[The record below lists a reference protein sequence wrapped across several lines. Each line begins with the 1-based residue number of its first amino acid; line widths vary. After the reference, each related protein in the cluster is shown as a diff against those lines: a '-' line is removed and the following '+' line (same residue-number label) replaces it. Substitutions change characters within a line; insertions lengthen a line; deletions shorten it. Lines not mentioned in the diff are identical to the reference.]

1 MKENLSDTAPVN
13 RLEIKWKWGAL
24 AALVITF
31 LSLYPQLQLWA
42 HLGRG
47 TEGVYA
53 YFDTDEAAYSAYL
66 QALIEGRPRRND
78 PYTGRDDSK
87 DRPLPESLFSIQF
100 LSPYLAALPARM
112 LKLSASTVFIVLM
125 PVVAASS
132 ALVLFW
138 LLSIT
143 THDHR
148 LAAVGVLVVLC
159 LATLVSGQGP
169 ARLLFRTQEAWGYLP
184 FLRRYVPAIPFPFFI
199 AMFGLVGRTVTENEK
214 RHIGGAI
221 GSGLIMV
228 FLIFSY
234 FYLWTAAIAWLACLT
249 VLWFLARPDGWLRT
263 MRFLGITW
271 LITISGLIPYL
282 LLLSHRATHT
292 DQVQALVH
300 TRSPDLFRPSELL
313 SFLLLAMLVRLVLLG
328 RVSLRDPKILSLLS
342 LLLLAPV
349 VFNQQV
355 ITGISLQP
363 FHYEEF
369 VTSYCVLIA
378 VVAGWQ
384 ILLSQSRVAKLAKSD
399 RGLFWIAIICIAYG
413 VNSASGVS
421 RAALEGNAQRDGT
434 IPAAVSVKDLSRNE
448 RSLVFLSDPQQ
459 ADVFPTLSSQPV
471 LWAVH
476 MGVFPG
482 SEPKELKERFYQFL
496 YYSGAS
502 QQNLYEL
509 LTQKNHLSFVALF
522 GYEREIPTFAETF
535 RPVTEAEINAE
546 AQLYGDYINS
556 FNRTTAARFVLAYA
570 VIPSDIP
577 LGSSNISRWYEVN
590 KVEERGSLT
599 VYRLNLKP

>member
-1 MKENLSDTAPVN
+1 MNTLH
-13 RLEIKWKWGAL
+13 IKWKWGTL
-24 AALVITF
+24 AALAITL

-42 HLGRG
+42 HQGKN

-66 QALIEGRPRRND
+66 QALIDGRPRRND
-78 PYTGRDDSK
+78 PYAGRDDSNET
-87 DRPLPESLFSIQF
+87 PLPESLFSIQF
-100 LSPYLAALPARM
+100 VSPYIAALPAR
-112 LKLSASTVFIVLM
+112 LLNVSASTVFIILM

-138 LLSIT
+138 LLSVAT
-143 THDHR
+143 QDHR
-148 LAAVGVLVVLC
+148 IAAVGVLVVLC

-169 ARLLFRTQEAWGYLP
+169 ARYFFRTHEAWGYLP
-184 FLRRYVPAIPFPFFI
+184 FLRRYIPAIPFPFFI
-199 AMFGLVGRTVTENEK
+199 AMFGLVLRKVLKNEE
-214 RHIGGAI
+214 RYVGGAI
-221 GSGLIMV
+221 GAGLIV
-228 FLIFSY
+228 VLLIFSY
-234 FYLWTAAIAWLACLT
+234 FYLWTAAVAWLACLT
-249 VLWFLARPDGWLRT
+249 IIWLVARPDRWRRT
-263 MRFLGITW
+263 MTFLGIIW
-271 LITISGLIPYL
+271 AITISGLVPYL
-282 LLLSHRATHT
+282 LLLSQRATHT

-313 SFLLLAMLVRLVLLG
+313 SFLLLAALARLLFLG
-328 RVSLRDPKILSLLS
+328 RVSLKDPKVLYLLS

-378 VVAGWQ
+378 LITGRE
-384 ILLSQSRVAKLAKSD
+384 ILLGRSRLANFARSD
-399 RGLFWIAIICIAYG
+399 RALFWIAIICIAYG

-421 RAALEGNAQRDGT
+421 RAALEDNALRDGT
-434 IPAAVSVKDLSRNE
+434 IPAADRVKELGRNE
-448 RSLVFLSDPQQ
+448 RGLIFLSDAQQ

-482 SEPKELKERFYQFL
+482 SQPTELKERFYQFL
-496 YYSGAS
+496 YYSGVS

-509 LTQKNHLSFVALF
+509 LAQKNHLSFVALF
-522 GYEREIPTFAETF
+522 GYEREIPIFAETF
-535 RPVTEAEINAE
+535 RPVTESEINAE
-546 AQLYGDYINS
+546 VRLYGDYINS
-556 FNRTTAARFVLAYA
+556 FNRTTAERFPLAFA
-570 VIPSDIP
+570 IVPSETVI
-577 LGSSNISRWYEVN
+577 GSSNISRWYEV
-590 KVEERGSLT
+590 KEEQQCGSST
-599 VYRLNLKP
+599 VYRLKLRP

>member
-1 MKENLSDTAPVN
+1 V
-13 RLEIKWKWGAL
+13 L
-24 AALVITF
+24 AALAITF

-42 HLGRG
+42 HLGRH
-47 TEGVYA
+47 TQGVYA

-66 QALIEGRPRRND
+66 QALIDGRPRRND
-78 PYTGRDDSK
+78 PYVDRDDSK

-100 LSPYLAALPARM
+100 VSPYLAALPARV
-112 LKLSASTVFIVLM
+112 LNLSASTVFIILM
-125 PVVAASS
+125 PVVAAST

-138 LLSIT
+138 LLSLA

-169 ARLLFRTQEAWGYLP
+169 ARHFFRTHEAWGYLP
-184 FLRRYVPAIPFPFFI
+184 FLRRYVPAVPFPFFI
-199 AMFGLVGRTVTENEK
+199 AMFGLVRRTSTEDE
-214 RHIGGAI
+214 RYIVRAI
-221 GSGLIMV
+221 GAGLIV
-228 FLIFSY
+228 VLLIFSY
-234 FYLWTAAIAWLACLT
+234 FYLWTAAVAWLACLT
-249 VLWFLARPDGWLRT
+249 VIWLLARPDGWRRT
-263 MRFLGITW
+263 MRFLGIIW
-271 LITISGLIPYL
+271 VITISGLVPYL
-282 LLLSHRATHT
+282 ILLSHRATHT

-313 SFLLLAMLVRLVLLG
+313 SFLLLAALARLVVLG
-328 RVSLRDPKILSLLS
+328 RVSLKDPKVLYLLS
-342 LLLLAPV
+342 LLLLAPA

-363 FHYEEF
+363 FHYEQF

-378 VVAGWQ
+378 LITGRE
-384 ILLSQSRVAKLAKSD
+384 ILLGQSRLANFAKSD
-399 RGLFWIAIICIAYG
+399 RALFWIAIICIAYG

-421 RAALEGNAQRDGT
+421 RAALEDNAMRDGT
-434 IPAAVSVKDLSRNE
+434 SPAAVRVKELARNE
-448 RSLVFLSDPQQ
+448 RGTVFLSDPQQ

-482 SEPKELKERFYQFL
+482 CQPTELKERFYQFL

-509 LTQKNHLSFVALF
+509 LAQKNHLSFVALF
-522 GYEREIPTFAETF
+522 GYEREIPIFAETF

-546 AQLYGDYINS
+546 VRLYGDYINS
-556 FNRTTAARFVLAYA
+556 FNRTTAARFLLVYA
-570 VIPSDIP
+570 VVPSDTII
-577 LGSSNISRWYEVN
+577 GSSNINKWYEVN
-590 KVEERGSLT
+590 EGERCGSST
-599 VYRLNLKP
+599 VYRLKLRP

>member
-1 MKENLSDTAPVN
+1 LSATVAMN
-13 RLEIKWKWGAL
+13 GLEIKWKWGVL
-24 AALVITF
+24 AALAITL

-42 HLGRG
+42 HLGRN

-66 QALIEGRPRRND
+66 QALIDGRPRRND
-78 PYTGRDDSK
+78 AYTGRDDSK

-100 LSPYLAALPARM
+100 VSPYLAALPARV
-112 LKLSASTVFIVLM
+112 LKLSASTVFIILM
-125 PVVAASS
+125 PVIAAST
-132 ALVLFW
+132 ALALFW
-138 LLSIT
+138 LLSLA

-169 ARLLFRTQEAWGYLP
+169 ARHFFRTHEAWGYLP

-199 AMFGLVGRTVTENEK
+199 AMFALVLRTVLKEEE
-214 RHIGGAI
+214 RYIGRAI
-221 GSGLIMV
+221 GSGLIV
-228 FLIFSY
+228 VLLIFSY
-234 FYLWTAAIAWLACLT
+234 FYLWTAAVAWLACLT
-249 VLWFLARPDGWLRT
+249 VIWLLARPDGWLRT
-263 MRFLGITW
+263 VRFLGIIW
-271 LITISGLIPYL
+271 VITISGLVPYL
-282 LLLSHRATHT
+282 LLLSHRATNT

-313 SFLLLAMLVRLVLLG
+313 SFLLLAALARLLFLG
-328 RVSLRDPKILSLLS
+328 RVSLKDPKVLYLLS

-378 VVAGWQ
+378 LITGWK
-384 ILLSQSRVAKLAKSD
+384 ILLSQSRLAKFANSD
-399 RGLFWIAIICIAYG
+399 RALFWIAIICIAYG

-421 RAALEGNAQRDGT
+421 RAALADNALRDGT
-434 IPAAVSVKDLSRNE
+434 IPAAVRVKELSRNE
-448 RSLVFLSDPQQ
+448 RGLVFLSDPQQ

-482 SEPKELKERFYQFL
+482 SHPTELKERFYQFL

-502 QQNLYEL
+502 QQNLHEL
-509 LTQKNHLSFVALF
+509 LAQKNHLSFVALF
-522 GYEREIPTFAETF
+522 GYEREIPIFAETF

-546 AQLYGDYINS
+546 VRLYGDYINS
-556 FNRTTAARFVLAYA
+556 FNRTTAARFLLAYA
-570 VIPSDIP
+570 VVPSETMI
-577 LGSSNISRWYEVN
+577 GSSNINRWYEVN
-590 KVEERGSLT
+590 EGEQCGSST
-599 VYRLNLKP
+599 VYRLKLRP

>member
-1 MKENLSDTAPVN
+1 MKENLSDTGAVN

-100 LSPYLAALPARM
+100 LSPYLAAIPARM

-169 ARLLFRTQEAWGYLP
+169 ARSLFRTQEAWGYLP

-199 AMFGLVGRTVTENEK
+199 AMFGLVGRLVTEKKK
-214 RHIGGAI
+214 RHIGSATGA
-221 GSGLIMV
+221 GLIMV

-342 LLLLAPV
+342 LLLLAPA

-509 LTQKNHLSFVALF
+509 LAQKNHLSFVALF
-522 GYEREIPTFAETF
+522 GYEREIPTFAATF

-556 FNRTTAARFVLAYA
+556 FDRTTAARFLLAYA

-577 LGSSNISRWYEVN
+577 LGSSNISRWYEVT